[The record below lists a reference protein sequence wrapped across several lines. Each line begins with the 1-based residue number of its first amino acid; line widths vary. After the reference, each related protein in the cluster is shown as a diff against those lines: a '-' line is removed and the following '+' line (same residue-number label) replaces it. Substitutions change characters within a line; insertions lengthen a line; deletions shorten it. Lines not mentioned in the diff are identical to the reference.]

1 MNNYLEILKK
11 NGKSFYW
18 AGQLLPKKYLI
29 RCAELYSFCRL
40 LDDIADSKIKADN
53 LSKLKNI
60 LDLIKKDD
68 YHKLKNYKINIPD
81 YLKKSELAKAKII
94 DLIDGLIFD
103 QKQVR
108 IKNERELI
116 LYCYRVAGTVGV
128 LMCIALDCKE
138 KKSHD
143 FAIDLGIA
151 MQLTNILR
159 DIKEDAELNRRY
171 LPGNFVKNLT
181 PKQIIN
187 ISQNIKHKDHL
198 IVQEAI
204 KKILLLSDLYYKSG
218 NAGLFFLKFQFK
230 IVIAVASNIY
240 RQIGVKLKNKN
251 YNWYEGRIFTTIYE
265 KFKITIK
272 TILTISL
279 FFKINYPKHKLSLH
293 KHLKEIL

>member
-53 LSKLKNI
+53 LSILKNI
-60 LDLIKKDD
+60 LNLIKKDD

-204 KKILLLSDLYYKSG
+204 KKILHLSNLYYKSG

-240 RQIGVKLKNKN
+240 RQIGVKLKNKS

-272 TILTISL
+272 TILSISL
-279 FFKINYPKHKLSLH
+279 FFKINSPKHKLSLH

>member
-40 LDDIADSKIKADN
+40 LDDIADSEIKADN
-53 LSKLKNI
+53 LSKLKKI

-68 YHKLKNYKINIPD
+68 YQELKNYKINVPD

-94 DLIDGLIFD
+94 DLMDGLIFD

-159 DIKEDAELNRRY
+159 DIKEDAEMNRRY

-204 KKILLLSDLYYKSG
+204 KKILHLSNLYYKSG

-230 IVIAVASNIY
+230 IVIAIASNIY
-240 RQIGVKLKNKN
+240 RQIGVKLKNKS
-251 YNWYEGRIFTTIYE
+251 YKWYEGRIFTTIYE
-265 KFKITIK
+265 KFKISIK
-272 TILTISL
+272 TILIISL

-293 KHLKEIL
+293 KYLKEIL

>member
-53 LSKLKNI
+53 SSILKNI
-60 LDLIKKDD
+60 LNLIKKDD
-68 YHKLKNYKINIPD
+68 YHKLKKYKINIPD

-204 KKILLLSDLYYKSG
+204 KKILHLSNLYYKSG

-240 RQIGVKLKNKN
+240 RQIGVKLKNKS
-251 YNWYEGRIFTTIYE
+251 YNWYEARIFTTIYE

-272 TILTISL
+272 TILSISL
-279 FFKINYPKHKLSLH
+279 FFKINSPKHKLSLH

>member
-1 MNNYLEILKK
+1 MSNHLEILRQ

-18 AGQLLPKKYLI
+18 AGKLLPKKYLT

-40 LDDIADSKIKADN
+40 LDDIADTKTKDKNLIKLN
-53 LSKLKNI
+53 YI
-60 LDLIKKDD
+60 LDLFKKND
-68 YHKLKNYKINIPD
+68 YKKLEENNINVPSYLKNCK
-81 YLKKSELAKAKII
+81 LSKSKII
-94 DLIDGLIFD
+94 DLICGLIFD
-103 QKQVR
+103 QKLVR
-108 IKNERELI
+108 IKSEKELI

-240 RQIGVKLKNKN
+240 RQIGVKLKNKS
-251 YNWYEGRIFTTIYE
+251 YNWYEARIFTTIYD

-272 TILTISL
+272 TILSISL
-279 FFKINYPKHKLSLH
+279 FFKINSPKHKLSLH

>member
-53 LSKLKNI
+53 LSILKNI
-60 LDLIKKDD
+60 LNLIKKDD

-204 KKILLLSDLYYKSG
+204 KKILHLSNLYYKSG

-240 RQIGVKLKNKN
+240 RQIGVKLKNKS

-272 TILTISL
+272 TIFTISL

>member
-1 MNNYLEILKK
+1 
-11 NGKSFYW
+11 
-18 AGQLLPKKYLI
+18 
-29 RCAELYSFCRL
+29 

-53 LSKLKNI
+53 SSILKNI
-60 LDLIKKDD
+60 LNLIKKDD

-240 RQIGVKLKNKN
+240 RQIGVKLKNKS
-251 YNWYEGRIFTTIYE
+251 YNWYEARIFTTIYD

-272 TILTISL
+272 TILSISL
-279 FFKINYPKHKLSLH
+279 FFKINSPKHKLSLH

>member
-68 YHKLKNYKINIPD
+68 YNKLKNYKINVPD

-204 KKILLLSDLYYKSG
+204 KKILHLSNLYYKSG

-240 RQIGVKLKNKN
+240 RQIGVKLKNKS

>member
-53 LSKLKNI
+53 SSILKNI
-60 LDLIKKDD
+60 LNLIKKDD

-204 KKILLLSDLYYKSG
+204 KKILHLSNLYYKSG

-240 RQIGVKLKNKN
+240 RQIGVKLKNKS

-272 TILTISL
+272 TILSISL
-279 FFKINYPKHKLSLH
+279 FFKINSPKHKLSLH

>member
-159 DIKEDAELNRRY
+159 DIKEDAEMNRRY

-204 KKILLLSDLYYKSG
+204 KKILHLSNLYYKSG

-230 IVIAVASNIY
+230 IVIAIASNIY
-240 RQIGVKLKNKN
+240 RQIGVKLKNKS

-272 TILTISL
+272 TILSISL
-279 FFKINYPKHKLSLH
+279 FFKINSPKHKLSLH

>member
-53 LSKLKNI
+53 LSILKNI
-60 LDLIKKDD
+60 LNLIKKDD

-204 KKILLLSDLYYKSG
+204 KKILHLSNLYYKSG

-230 IVIAVASNIY
+230 IVIAIASNIY
-240 RQIGVKLKNKN
+240 RQIGVKLKNKS

-265 KFKITIK
+265 KFKITVK
-272 TILTISL
+272 TILSISL
-279 FFKINYPKHKLSLH
+279 FFKINSPKHKLSLH

>member
-1 MNNYLEILKK
+1 M
-11 NGKSFYW
+11 
-18 AGQLLPKKYLI
+18 I

-53 LSKLKNI
+53 SSILKNI
-60 LDLIKKDD
+60 LNLIKKDD

-159 DIKEDAELNRRY
+159 DIKEDAEMNRRY

-204 KKILLLSDLYYKSG
+204 KKILHLSNLYYKSG

-240 RQIGVKLKNKN
+240 RQIGVKLKNKS
-251 YNWYEGRIFTTIYE
+251 YNWYEARIFTTIYD

-272 TILTISL
+272 TILSISL
-279 FFKINYPKHKLSLH
+279 FFKINSPKHKLSLH

>member
-53 LSKLKNI
+53 SSILKNI
-60 LDLIKKDD
+60 LNLIKKDD

-187 ISQNIKHKDHL
+187 ISQNIKHKDQL

-204 KKILLLSDLYYKSG
+204 KKILHLSDLYYKSG

-240 RQIGVKLKNKN
+240 RQIGVKLKNKS
-251 YNWYEGRIFTTIYE
+251 YNWYEARIFTTIYE

-272 TILTISL
+272 TILSISL
-279 FFKINYPKHKLSLH
+279 FFKINSPKHKLSLH

>member
-40 LDDIADSKIKADN
+40 LDDIADSKIKVEN

-68 YHKLKNYKINIPD
+68 YHELKNYKINVPD

-94 DLIDGLIFD
+94 DLMDGLIFD

-240 RQIGVKLKNKN
+240 RQIGVKLKNKS
-251 YNWYEGRIFTTIYE
+251 YNWYEARIFTTIYE

-272 TILTISL
+272 TVLNISL
-279 FFKINYPKHKLSLH
+279 FFKINSPKHKLSLH

>member
-68 YHKLKNYKINIPD
+68 YHKLKNYEINIPD

-240 RQIGVKLKNKN
+240 RQIGVKLKNKS

-272 TILTISL
+272 TILSISL
-279 FFKINYPKHKLSLH
+279 FFKINSPKHKLSLH

>member
-159 DIKEDAELNRRY
+159 DIKEDAEMNRRY

-204 KKILLLSDLYYKSG
+204 KKILHLSNLYYKSG

-230 IVIAVASNIY
+230 IVIAIASNIY
-240 RQIGVKLKNKN
+240 RQIGVKLKNKS

>member
-40 LDDIADSKIKADN
+40 LDDIADSRIKTDN

-68 YHKLKNYKINIPD
+68 YHKLKNYKINVPD

-94 DLIDGLIFD
+94 DLMDGLIFD

-187 ISQNIKHKDHL
+187 ISQNVKHKDHL

-204 KKILLLSDLYYKSG
+204 KKILHLSNLYYKSG

-240 RQIGVKLKNKN
+240 RQIGVKLKNKS

>member
-53 LSKLKNI
+53 SSILKNI
-60 LDLIKKDD
+60 LNLIKKDD

-240 RQIGVKLKNKN
+240 RQIGVKLKNKS
-251 YNWYEGRIFTTIYE
+251 YNWYEARIFTTIYE

-272 TILTISL
+272 TILSISL
-279 FFKINYPKHKLSLH
+279 FIKINSPKHKLSLH

>member
-53 LSKLKNI
+53 SSILKNI
-60 LDLIKKDD
+60 LNLIKKDD

-204 KKILLLSDLYYKSG
+204 KKILHLSNLYYKSG

-240 RQIGVKLKNKN
+240 RQIGVKLKNKS

-265 KFKITIK
+265 KFKITVK
-272 TILTISL
+272 TILSISL
-279 FFKINYPKHKLSLH
+279 FFKINSPKHKLSLH

>member
-40 LDDIADSKIKADN
+40 LDDIADSKIKTDN

-60 LDLIKKDD
+60 LDLIKKDK
-68 YHKLKNYKINIPD
+68 YNKLKNYKINVPD

-240 RQIGVKLKNKN
+240 RQIGVKLKNKS
-251 YNWYEGRIFTTIYE
+251 YNWYEARIFTTIYE

-272 TILTISL
+272 TILSISL
-279 FFKINYPKHKLSLH
+279 FFKINSPKHKLSLH

>member
-53 LSKLKNI
+53 SSILKNI
-60 LDLIKKDD
+60 LNLIKKDD

-94 DLIDGLIFD
+94 DLMDGLIFD

-240 RQIGVKLKNKN
+240 RQIGVKLKNKS
-251 YNWYEGRIFTTIYE
+251 YNWYEARIFTTIYE

-272 TILTISL
+272 TILSISL
-279 FFKINYPKHKLSLH
+279 FFKINSPKHKLSLH

>member
-1 MNNYLEILKK
+1 M
-11 NGKSFYW
+11 
-18 AGQLLPKKYLI
+18 
-29 RCAELYSFCRL
+29 
-40 LDDIADSKIKADN
+40 
-53 LSKLKNI
+53 
-60 LDLIKKDD
+60 DLIKKDD

-204 KKILLLSDLYYKSG
+204 KKILHLSNLYYKSG

-230 IVIAVASNIY
+230 IVIAIASNIY
-240 RQIGVKLKNKN
+240 RQIGVNLKNKS

-265 KFKITIK
+265 KFKITVK
-272 TILTISL
+272 TILSISL
-279 FFKINYPKHKLSLH
+279 FFKINSPKHKLSLH

>member
-60 LDLIKKDD
+60 LNLIKKED
-68 YHKLKNYKINIPD
+68 YHELKKYKINVPD

-240 RQIGVKLKNKN
+240 RQIGVKLKNKS

-272 TILTISL
+272 TILSISL
-279 FFKINYPKHKLSLH
+279 FFKINSPKHKLSLH

>member
-40 LDDIADSKIKADN
+40 LDDIADSRIKTDN

-68 YHKLKNYKINIPD
+68 YHKLKNYKIDVPD

-94 DLIDGLIFD
+94 DLMDGLIFD

-204 KKILLLSDLYYKSG
+204 KKILHLSNLYYKSG

-240 RQIGVKLKNKN
+240 RQIGVKLKNKS

>member
-53 LSKLKNI
+53 SSILKNI
-60 LDLIKKDD
+60 LNLIKKDD

-240 RQIGVKLKNKN
+240 KQIGVKLKNKS

-272 TILTISL
+272 TILSIPL
-279 FFKINYPKHKLSLH
+279 FFKINSPKHKLSLH

>member
-60 LDLIKKDD
+60 LDLIKKDE
-68 YHKLKNYKINIPD
+68 YNKLKNYKINVPD

-204 KKILLLSDLYYKSG
+204 KKILHLSDLYYKSG

-230 IVIAVASNIY
+230 IVIAIASNIY
-240 RQIGVKLKNKN
+240 RQIGVKLKNKS

-272 TILTISL
+272 TILSISL
-279 FFKINYPKHKLSLH
+279 FFKINSPKHKLSLH

>member
-60 LDLIKKDD
+60 LDLIKKDE
-68 YHKLKNYKINIPD
+68 YHKLKNYKINVPD

-204 KKILLLSDLYYKSG
+204 KKILHLSNLYYKSG

-230 IVIAVASNIY
+230 IVIAIASNIY
-240 RQIGVKLKNKN
+240 RQIGVKLKNKS

>member
-29 RCAELYSFCRL
+29 RCAELYSFCRI

-159 DIKEDAELNRRY
+159 DIKEDADLNRRY
-171 LPGNFVKNLT
+171 LPGNFVKNLP

-218 NAGLFFLKFQFK
+218 NEGLFFLKFQFK

-240 RQIGVKLKNKN
+240 RQIGVKLKNKG

-272 TILTISL
+272 TILSISL
-279 FFKINYPKHKLSLH
+279 FFKFKYPKHKISLH
-293 KHLKEIL
+293 KHLREIL

>member
-68 YHKLKNYKINIPD
+68 YHKLKKYKINIPD

-240 RQIGVKLKNKN
+240 RQIGVKLKNKS

-272 TILTISL
+272 TILSISL
-279 FFKINYPKHKLSLH
+279 FFKINSPKHKLSLH

>member
-53 LSKLKNI
+53 SSILKNI
-60 LDLIKKDD
+60 LNLIKKDD

-204 KKILLLSDLYYKSG
+204 KKILHLSNLYYKSG

-240 RQIGVKLKNKN
+240 RQIGVKLKNKS

-272 TILTISL
+272 TIFSISL
-279 FFKINYPKHKLSLH
+279 FFKINSPKHKLSLH

>member
-29 RCAELYSFCRL
+29 RCAKLYSFCRL
-40 LDDIADSKIKADN
+40 LDDIADSRIKTDN

-68 YHKLKNYKINIPD
+68 YHKLKKYKINVPD

-94 DLIDGLIFD
+94 DLVDGLIFD

-204 KKILLLSDLYYKSG
+204 KKILHLSNLYFKSG

-240 RQIGVKLKNKN
+240 KQIGVKLENKS
-251 YNWYEGRIFTTIYE
+251 YNWYEGRTFTTIYE
-265 KFKITIK
+265 KLKITIK
-272 TILTISL
+272 TVLNISL
-279 FFKINYPKHKLSLH
+279 FFKINCPKHKISLH

>member
-60 LDLIKKDD
+60 LDLIKKDK
-68 YHKLKNYKINIPD
+68 YNKLKNYKINVPD

-240 RQIGVKLKNKN
+240 RQIGVKLKNKS
-251 YNWYEGRIFTTIYE
+251 YNWYEARIFTTIYE

-272 TILTISL
+272 TILSISL
-279 FFKINYPKHKLSLH
+279 FFKINSPKHKLSLH

>member
-60 LDLIKKDD
+60 LNLIKKDD
-68 YHKLKNYKINIPD
+68 YHKLKKYKINIPD

-204 KKILLLSDLYYKSG
+204 KKILLLSNLYYKSG

-230 IVIAVASNIY
+230 IVIAIASNIY
-240 RQIGVKLKNKN
+240 RQIGVKLKNKS

-272 TILTISL
+272 TILSISL
-279 FFKINYPKHKLSLH
+279 FFKINSPKHKLSLH

>member
-53 LSKLKNI
+53 LSILKNI
-60 LDLIKKDD
+60 LNLIKKDD

-204 KKILLLSDLYYKSG
+204 KKILHLSNLYYKSG

-230 IVIAVASNIY
+230 IVIAIASNIY
-240 RQIGVKLKNKN
+240 RQIGVKLKNKS

-272 TILTISL
+272 TILSISL
-279 FFKINYPKHKLSLH
+279 FFKINSPKHKLSLH

>member
-40 LDDIADSKIKADN
+40 LDDIADSKIKTDN
-53 LSKLKNI
+53 LIKLKNI
-60 LDLIKKDD
+60 LDLIKKDK
-68 YHKLKNYKINIPD
+68 YNKLKNYKINVPD

-240 RQIGVKLKNKN
+240 RQIGVKLKNKS
-251 YNWYEGRIFTTIYE
+251 YNWYEARIFTTIYE

-272 TILTISL
+272 TILSISL
-279 FFKINYPKHKLSLH
+279 FFKINSPKHKLSLH

>member
-68 YHKLKNYKINIPD
+68 YYKLKNYKINVPN

-240 RQIGVKLKNKN
+240 RQIGVKLKNKS
-251 YNWYEGRIFTTIYE
+251 YNWYETRTFTTIYE
-265 KFKITIK
+265 KFKITVK
-272 TILTISL
+272 TILSISL
-279 FFKINYPKHKLSLH
+279 FFKINSPKHKLSLH